1 MVKPSLRFYGIFL
14 LVTITFSIIGSKS
27 SDVVIVG
34 PSFQQ
39 EDYFIEELNLI
50 SKKTG
55 YEITYVALNDVPYY
69 LYNNPDKADLA
80 IITNPSSLHGLSQSE
95 IILPV
100 NDYYF
105 ENSSEIYSD
114 YLLKLISSDD
124 SSIIY

>member
-1 MVKPSLRFYGIFL
+1 MVKPSHRFYGIFL

-100 NDYYF
+100 NYYYF
-105 ENSSEIYSD
+105 
-114 YLLKLISSDD
+114 
-124 SSIIY
+124 